1 MRRYLLVVPFVFAC
15 AKGEKAPADSA
26 APASAPAAAPAVAPA
41 AITDADI
48 SGTWTGVAKIEGTD
62 STIAHF
68 SITCGNGTCRGT
80 STESPKDTVPST
92 YVLAAD
98 SSTGTTSPY
107 ADPGMPGGKVVDHW
121 VARPSGNQV
130 TGHGWF
136 TRADQPDS
144 VIARY
149 TFSGTKKP

>member
-26 APASAPAAAPAVAPA
+26 APASAPAAASA
-41 AITDADI
+41 AITDADM
-48 SGTWTGVAKIEGTD
+48 SGTWTGLAKIEGTD

-68 SITCGNGTCRGT
+68 SITCGSGACRIT
-80 STESPKDTVPST
+80 TTESPKDTVPST

-98 SSTGTTSPY
+98 SSTGTSSPY
-107 ADPGMPGGKVVDHW
+107 VDPVPNAKVVDHW
-121 VARPSGNQV
+121 VARPKGNQV

-136 TRADQPDS
+136 TLADKPDS
-144 VIARY
+144 VLVRY
-149 TFSGTKKP
+149 TFSGTKAP

>member
-1 MRRYLLVVPFVFAC
+1 MRRYLLVVPFIFAC
-15 AKGEKAPADSA
+15 AKGKEAPADSA
-26 APASAPAAAPAVAPA
+26 APASAPAAAPA
-41 AITDADI
+41 AITDADV
-48 SGTWTGVAKIEGTD
+48 SGTWTGLAKIEGTD

-68 SITCGNGTCRGT
+68 SITCGNGTCRST
-80 STESPKDTVPST
+80 STESPKDTVQST

-107 ADPGMPGGKVVDHW
+107 TDPAVPGAKVVDHW

-136 TRADQPDS
+136 TLADKPDS
-144 VIARY
+144 VLVRY
-149 TFSGTKKP
+149 TFSGTKAP